1 MRYLTIL
8 LFVLANSLAAQD
20 FEVSPVLIEV
30 NARQGTVSKDVM
42 IFNHTDSPKIFNVK
56 EYDFIIEDEGKKMS
70 AEFGSTPRTLKGVLN
85 ISPSTLMLQPNEK
98 SFFTVT
104 IDPIVGS
111 KMRWGKLTIIA
122 ENEVSVL
129 EEVASLGAGVKIK
142 PAISVMVYAHTDQ
155 ALPDAEI
162 LTPEKIDSGYSVL
175 IRNTGDSKLKAKVT
189 FLLTNVMTGDEV
201 EINEMAVVLLPGE
214 EKTLITEIPDHEY
227 PKAMLTVL
235 MDYSPNADLKGVQIV
250 LD

>member
-1 MRYLTIL
+1 MRYLTLL

-30 NARQGTVSKDVM
+30 NARQGRVSKDVM

-111 KMRWGKLTIIA
+111 KMRWG
-122 ENEVSVL
+122 N
-129 EEVASLGAGVKIK
+129 
-142 PAISVMVYAHTDQ
+142 
-155 ALPDAEI
+155 
-162 LTPEKIDSGYSVL
+162 
-175 IRNTGDSKLKAKVT
+175 
-189 FLLTNVMTGDEV
+189 
-201 EINEMAVVLLPGE
+201 
-214 EKTLITEIPDHEY
+214 
-227 PKAMLTVL
+227 
-235 MDYSPNADLKGVQIV
+235 
-250 LD
+250 

>member
-1 MRYLTIL
+1 
-8 LFVLANSLAAQD
+8 
-20 FEVSPVLIEV
+20 
-30 NARQGTVSKDVM
+30 
-42 IFNHTDSPKIFNVK
+42 
-56 EYDFIIEDEGKKMS
+56 
-70 AEFGSTPRTLKGVLN
+70 LN
-85 ISPSTLMLQPNEK
+85 ISPSTLLLQPNEK

-104 IDPIVGS
+104 IDPIVSS

-122 ENEVSVL
+122 ENQVSVL

-142 PAISVMVYAHTDQ
+142 PAISVIVYAHTDQ
-155 ALPDAEI
+155 AMPDAEI
-162 LTPEKIDSGYSVL
+162 FTPEKIDSGYSVL

-189 FLLTNVMTGDEV
+189 FLLTNVRTGDEV
-201 EINEMAVVLLPGE
+201 EINEMAAGLLPGE

-235 MDYSPNADLKGVQIV
+235 MDYSPNEDLKGVQIV